1 MLNDLIGQT
10 VDFFSRAFLDS
21 AVQYFYIYVL
31 VVIRLAGLMSVAP
44 VFGQSVVPIPI
55 RVMIV
60 LGLGFVLTPMLEQ
73 TTGNS
78 IARYD
83 ANRDGFL
90 TPDET
95 PSHLAGR
102 IEHLAEL
109 NAAKRPQ
116 GRADFSIDRVPV
128 SEFASRFQSPETLG
142 ALTGSIIA
150 EFSLGFLLGL
160 GVTFL
165 LSGLQLAGQMIDQQL
180 GLEFGAVVNPDLQA
194 GASVSTGL
202 LHLMGT
208 VILLTMQ
215 PVNGHVMLLRATL
228 ETFDALPVGEAVLFS
243 QTHVLFTE
251 LVHKSL
257 LLGVQVAAPVLAAMS
272 IVTVALGFLGHSVP
286 QINQMVVGFPIRSLA
301 GLLIM
306 SVSLSGMGG
315 ILVDAVPEA
324 IHDIQAAITSY
335 G

>member
-1 MLNDLIGQT
+1 MFNDVITQS
-10 VDFFSRAFLDS
+10 VEFFSRAFVES
-21 AVQYFYIYVL
+21 ALQYFYIYVL
-31 VVIRLAGLMSVAP
+31 VVIRLGGLMSVAP

-55 RVMIV
+55 RVMMV

-73 TTGNS
+73 TTGTS

-83 ANRDGFL
+83 SNRDGFL
-90 TPDET
+90 TADEM
-95 PSHLAGR
+95 PAHLSGR
-102 IEHLAEL
+102 VEHLAEL
-109 NAAKRPQ
+109 SAASRSD
-116 GRADFSIDRVPV
+116 GRAAFAVDRVPL
-128 SEFASRFQSPETLG
+128 SAFASRFQSPETLG

-208 VILLTMQ
+208 VIILTMQ
-215 PVNGHVMLLRATL
+215 PVNGHVILLRATL